1 MEDKL
6 VLIGLFREY
15 KVGETVKQKVIG
27 IVLMLMYLGSCIQ
40 IENTRDTQVKKSIV
54 SDVSDVGAEVI
65 EESEHEAISLLGAK
79 LYPPEL
85 PSRILIKRSKELEEA
100 EANFNNNPDSLE
112 SIIWYGRRLAYL
124 YQYKYAIQ
132 IYTLGLSKF
141 PESYKLYRHR
151 GHRYLTIRQFDKAI
165 QDLEKAVFYSRQL
178 PIQMEI
184 DGLPNRRN
192 IPRSS
197 IQFNIWYH
205 LGLAYYMKGNYDK
218 SVSAYKKCLTVAD
231 NDDMLV
237 AATDWLYMT
246 YRKIGNVE
254 AAEALLEPIKKRMNV
269 IENYAYHNRLLL
281 YKGIK
286 APDQIFGLKQG
297 KDLAIDDMTLG
308 YGLGNWYSY
317 NGNTERA
324 EEVFNR
330 MMESVYWQAFGFIA
344 AEVELANLKV
354 GS

>member
-1 MEDKL
+1 MKQRIIGFALIL
-6 VLIGLFREY
+6 VLG
-15 KVGETVKQKVIG
+15 G
-27 IVLMLMYLGSCIQ
+27 CIQ
-40 IENTRDTQVKKSIV
+40 IENTNDTQVKKSIV
-54 SDVSDVGAEVI
+54 SDVSNVGAEVVD
-65 EESEHEAISLLGAK
+65 ESEHEAVSLLGVK
-79 LYPPEL
+79 LFPPEL
-85 PSRILIKRSKELEEA
+85 PQKVLDKRKKELEEA

-132 IYTLGLSKF
+132 IFTLGLSKF

-165 QDLEKAVFYSRQL
+165 QDLEKAVFYSRTA
-178 PIQMEI
+178 PVEMEE

-192 IPRSS
+192 IPRNS
-197 IQFNIWYH
+197 IQYNIWYH

-218 SVSAYKKCLTVAD
+218 SVSAYKKCIAISD

-246 YRKIGNVE
+246 YRKTGNLA
-254 AAEALLEPIKKRMNV
+254 AAESLLEPIKSRMNV
-269 IENYAYHNRLLL
+269 IENYAYHNRLLM

-286 APDQIFGLKQG
+286 RPEQLFNPNKSQ
-297 KDLAIDDMTLG
+297 KMAIDDMTMG
-308 YGLGNWYSY
+308 YGVGNWYYY
-317 NGNTERA
+317 NGDA
-324 EEVFNR
+324 EKAKAIFGQ
-330 MMESVYWQAFGFIA
+330 MMDSPYWQAFGFMA
-344 AEVELANLKV
+344 AEVELSNLKV